1 MTILNISAILI
12 ATTVEMEL
20 AAMAIGERIHFFRT
34 MRGMT
39 QKYLGMLVGFPE
51 RSADVRLAQYETGS
65 RKPKA
70 DLTAALA
77 QALDVAPQALD
88 IPDIDSYIGLM
99 HTLFALE
106 DIYGLTISE
115 ADGEVCLKVNKD
127 KSKDAAELLQM
138 LTAWQEQAVK
148 LSAEEI
154 SREDYDQWRY
164 NYPKFD
170 TTQHWAK
177 VPSQEI
183 SDMLMAELKKLE
195 KQEQK
200 AKKKKK

>member
-1 MTILNISAILI
+1 
-12 ATTVEMEL
+12 
-20 AAMAIGERIHFFRT
+20 MAIGERIHFFRI

-77 QALDVAPQALD
+77 QAMDVMPEALD

-170 TTQHWAK
+170 TTQHWVK
-177 VPSQEI
+177 VPSKEL
-183 SDMLMAELKKLE
+183 SDTLVKAFKDKLKTD
-195 KQEQK
+195 
-200 AKKKKK
+200 

>member
-1 MTILNISAILI
+1 
-12 ATTVEMEL
+12 
-20 AAMAIGERIHFFRT
+20 MAIGERIHFFRI

-77 QALDVAPQALD
+77 QALDVVQQALD
-88 IPDIDSYIGLM
+88 IPDIDSQIGLM

-106 DIYGLTISE
+106 DIYGLTVSN
-115 ADGEVCLKVNKD
+115 ADGEVCLRINKN
-127 KSKDAAELLQM
+127 KAAEELLQM
-138 LTAWQEQAVK
+138 LTAWQEQAAK

-177 VPSQEI
+177 APSKEL
-183 SDMLMAELKKLE
+183 SDALAEAFKDKLPD
-195 KQEQK
+195 
-200 AKKKKK
+200 

>member
-1 MTILNISAILI
+1 
-12 ATTVEMEL
+12 
-20 AAMAIGERIHFFRT
+20 MAIGERIHFFRI

-88 IPDIDSYIGLM
+88 IPDIDSYVGLM
-99 HTLFALE
+99 HTLFVLE
-106 DIYGLTISE
+106 DIYGLTITE
-115 ADGEVCLKVNKD
+115 ANGEVCLKVNKD
-127 KSKDAAELLQM
+127 KSKDAAELLKM
-138 LTAWQEQAVK
+138 LCAWQEQATK

-177 VPSQEI
+177 SPSDEL
-183 SDMLMAELKKLE
+183 SDVLVESFKDKLKTD
-195 KQEQK
+195 
-200 AKKKKK
+200 

>member
-1 MTILNISAILI
+1 
-12 ATTVEMEL
+12 
-20 AAMAIGERIHFFRT
+20 

-70 DLTAALA
+70 ELTAALA

-88 IPDIDSYIGLM
+88 IPDIDSQIGLM
-99 HTLFALE
+99 HTLFALK

-115 ADGEVCLKVNKD
+115 TDGEVCLKISKD
-127 KSKDAAELLQM
+127 KGKAAEELLQM
-138 LTAWQEQAVK
+138 LTVWQEQAAK
-148 LSAEEI
+148 LTTEEI
-154 SREDYDQWRY
+154 SREEYDQWRY

-170 TTQHWAK
+170 TTQQWAN
-177 VPSQEI
+177 VPSKEL
-183 SDMLMAELKKLE
+183 SDALVKTFKDKLKTD
-195 KQEQK
+195 
-200 AKKKKK
+200 

>member
-1 MTILNISAILI
+1 
-12 ATTVEMEL
+12 
-20 AAMAIGERIHFFRT
+20 MAIGERIHFFRI

-70 DLTAALA
+70 ELTAALA

-88 IPDIDSYIGLM
+88 IPDIDSQIGLM
-99 HTLFALE
+99 HTLFALK

-115 ADGEVCLKVNKD
+115 TDGEVCLKISKD
-127 KSKDAAELLQM
+127 KGKAAEELLQM
-138 LTAWQEQAVK
+138 LTAWQEQAAK
-148 LSAEEI
+148 LTTEEI
-154 SREDYDQWRY
+154 SREEYDQWRY

-170 TTQHWAK
+170 TTQQWAN
-177 VPSQEI
+177 VPSKEL
-183 SDMLMAELKKLE
+183 SDALVKTFKDKLKTD
-195 KQEQK
+195 
-200 AKKKKK
+200 

>member
-1 MTILNISAILI
+1 
-12 ATTVEMEL
+12 
-20 AAMAIGERIHFFRT
+20 MAIGERIHFFRI

-51 RSADVRLAQYETGS
+51 KSADVRLAQYETGS

-88 IPDIDSYIGLM
+88 IPDIDSQIGLM

-106 DIYGLTISE
+106 DIYGLTVSE
-115 ADGEVCLKVNKD
+115 TDGEVCLKISKD
-127 KSKDAAELLQM
+127 KGKAAEELLQM
-138 LTAWQEQAVK
+138 LTAWQEQATK

-154 SREDYDQWRY
+154 SRDDYDQWRY

-170 TTQHWAK
+170 TTQRWAN
-177 VPSQEI
+177 VPSKEL
-183 SDMLMAELKKLE
+183 SDALVKAFKNKLHD
-195 KQEQK
+195 
-200 AKKKKK
+200 

>member
-1 MTILNISAILI
+1 
-12 ATTVEMEL
+12 
-20 AAMAIGERIHFFRT
+20 MAIGERIHFFRI

-99 HTLFALE
+99 HTLFSLE
-106 DIYGLTISE
+106 DIYGLTVSE
-115 ADGEVCLKVNKD
+115 AGGEICLKVNKD
-127 KSKDAAELLQM
+127 KGRDATELLKM
-138 LTAWQEQAVK
+138 LSAWKEQADK
-148 LSAEEI
+148 LSTEKISKEE
-154 SREDYDQWRY
+154 YDQWRY

-177 VPSQEI
+177 VPSKEL
-183 SDMLMAELKKLE
+183 SDTLVEAFKDRLPKD
-195 KQEQK
+195 
-200 AKKKKK
+200 

>member
-1 MTILNISAILI
+1 
-12 ATTVEMEL
+12 
-20 AAMAIGERIHFFRT
+20 MAIGERIHFFRI

-70 DLTAALA
+70 ELTAALA

-88 IPDIDSYIGLM
+88 IPDIDSQIGLM

-106 DIYGLTISE
+106 DIYGLTVSE
-115 ADGEVCLKVNKD
+115 TDGEVCLKVSRD
-127 KSKDAAELLQM
+127 KGKAAEELLQM
-138 LTAWQEQAVK
+138 LTAWQEQAAK

-154 SREDYDQWRY
+154 SRGDYDQWRY

-170 TTQHWAK
+170 TTQHWANI
-177 VPSQEI
+177 PSKEL
-183 SDMLMAELKKLE
+183 SDALVETFKDKLKTD
-195 KQEQK
+195 
-200 AKKKKK
+200 

>member
-1 MTILNISAILI
+1 
-12 ATTVEMEL
+12 
-20 AAMAIGERIHFFRT
+20 MAIGERIHFFRI

-65 RKPKA
+65 RKPKT

-77 QALDVAPQALD
+77 QALDVVPQALD

-106 DIYGLTISE
+106 DNYALTITE

-127 KSKDAAELLQM
+127 KSKNAAELLKM
-138 LTAWQEQAVK
+138 LSAWKEQADK

-154 SREDYDQWRY
+154 SKEEYDQWRY

-170 TTQHWAK
+170 TTQHWEKA
-177 VPSQEI
+177 PSKEL
-183 SDMLMAELKKLE
+183 SDALVEAFKDRLPKD
-195 KQEQK
+195 
-200 AKKKKK
+200 

>member
-1 MTILNISAILI
+1 
-12 ATTVEMEL
+12 
-20 AAMAIGERIHFFRT
+20 MAIGERIHFFRI

-70 DLTAALA
+70 DLTATLA

-99 HTLFALE
+99 HTLFTLE

-115 ADGEVCLKVNKD
+115 SDGEIRLKVNKD
-127 KSKDAAELLQM
+127 KNKDAAELLKM
-138 LTAWQEQAVK
+138 LSAWKEQADK

-170 TTQHWAK
+170 NSQHWAK
-177 VPSQEI
+177 IPSKEL
-183 SDMLMAELKKLE
+183 SDALVEAFKDKLPD
-195 KQEQK
+195 
-200 AKKKKK
+200 

>member
-1 MTILNISAILI
+1 
-12 ATTVEMEL
+12 
-20 AAMAIGERIHFFRT
+20 MAIGERIHFFRI

-70 DLTAALA
+70 ELTAALA
-77 QALDVAPQALD
+77 QTLDVAPQALD
-88 IPDIDSYIGLM
+88 IPDIDSQIGLM

-115 ADGEVCLKVNKD
+115 TDGEVCLKISKD
-127 KSKDAAELLQM
+127 KGKAAEELLQM
-138 LTAWQEQAVK
+138 LTAWQEQTAK
-148 LSAEEI
+148 LTTEEI
-154 SREDYDQWRY
+154 SREEYDQWRY

-170 TTQHWAK
+170 TTQQWAN
-177 VPSQEI
+177 VPSKEL
-183 SDMLMAELKKLE
+183 SDALVKTFKDKLKTD
-195 KQEQK
+195 
-200 AKKKKK
+200 

>member
-1 MTILNISAILI
+1 
-12 ATTVEMEL
+12 
-20 AAMAIGERIHFFRT
+20 MAIGERIHFFRI

-70 DLTAALA
+70 ELTAALA

-88 IPDIDSYIGLM
+88 IPDIDSQIGLM

-106 DIYGLTISE
+106 DIYGLTVSE
-115 ADGEVCLKVNKD
+115 TDGEVCLKISKD
-127 KSKDAAELLQM
+127 KDKAAEELLQM

-170 TTQHWAK
+170 TTQHWAEI
-177 VPSQEI
+177 PSKEL
-183 SDMLMAELKKLE
+183 SDSLVEAFKDRLPKDR
-195 KQEQK
+195 
-200 AKKKKK
+200 